1 MKKHEFWLKKVAFLG
16 HVVSKEG
23 ILIDPQKIDIIT
35 QWPMPNNVIEV
46 RSFLGL
52 AGYYCRFVQNFSK
65 ITTHLT
71 NLTTKATKYEWTD
84 KCEETFQKLKSRLT
98 SALMLPMPT
107 KDEDFVVYSDA
118 YKNGLGCVLMQ
129 SNHVIVY
136 ASRQLNSHKQ
146 NNLTH
151 NF

>member
-107 KDEDFVVYSDA
+107 KDEDFVVYS
-118 YKNGLGCVLMQ
+118 LSLI
-129 SNHVIVY
+129 HI
-136 ASRQLNSHKQ
+136 
-146 NNLTH
+146 
-151 NF
+151 